1 MPMKPV
7 KTAALACGFALLAG
21 ASAYAAPDSYIG
33 QIVAVGENY
42 CPNQFMRTDGQLL
55 AISSNT
61 ALFSVI
67 GCTYGGDC
75 QTTFALPDL
84 RGRAMAHSGNGAGLP
99 PVARGEALGAPTHTL
114 TVNELPAHNHQL
126 VGAVDGGGQF
136 NSPAGHALPTYTDP
150 TIDVYADD
158 PPETSVQLNASV
170 MGHSGGSQDFSLY
183 QPTIVINYCIAVQGL
198 YPPRS

>member
-42 CPNQFMRTDGQLL
+42 CPNQFMRANGQLL
-55 AISSNT
+55 PISSNT

-67 GCTYGGDC
+67 GCTYG
-75 QTTFALPDL
+75 
-84 RGRAMAHSGNGAGLP
+84 GLP

-114 TVNELPAHNHQL
+114 TVNELPAHNHQR

-170 MGHSGGSQDFSLY
+170 MGRSGGNQDFSLY